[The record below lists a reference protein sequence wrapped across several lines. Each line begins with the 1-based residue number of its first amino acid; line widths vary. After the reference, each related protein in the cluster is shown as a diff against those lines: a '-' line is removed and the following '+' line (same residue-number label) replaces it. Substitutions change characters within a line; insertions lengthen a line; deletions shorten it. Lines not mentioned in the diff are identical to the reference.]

1 GPWCLLIPFCTMA
14 MSSCPPEIFS
24 CSVCLE
30 ILCDPATLP
39 CGHSYC
45 LQCIQKHWDKA
56 AKGVYSCP
64 QCRQVFNPRPS
75 LGRNNMLMEAMKKL
89 SVREQDRP
97 PSPVCSSMDPSLTV
111 STDSSSHFQQAL
123 PRGDGAQGTDEGGL
137 YPQLPYSSPELCSLH
152 HQLLELYCFDDKE
165 RVCDECSFLGH
176 KGHRVVRPD
185 EEKNEKQFNSPFCA
199 ILFEQQELAQM
210 KAMVQKCI
218 HDRERIIQ
226 TLPQTFQ
233 AHKNAIQDLQRD
245 SLGIYTEAMKCV
257 ESMNSHVTELL
268 QNYESSY
275 YNRIEDQ
282 RYRLQQEIC
291 QLYKQ
296 EEELN
301 RIANTEDSIQFLNW
315 FFSMAAA
322 EQVGSAE
329 LQISQPEAEASRIRS
344 AIGAFGEGLQVLFK
358 GSLAN
363 IFRTGKTLFNWALL
377 PFLQHQNMIHI
388 TIVTGPVAGAL
399 CFYSS
404 SNVLGQHILL
414 AKFVHSSVND
424 VAESAQ
430 TAQTSAASSV
440 PGNPTVVSQ
449 KSAPAS
455 DKSDSKATGTALVTS
470 TLHPPP
476 PPANSVKESAS
487 FSVENPAPKTRE
499 EMLKFRFQPTL
510 DHNSAYRHIRLSDGD
525 RKATLRAE
533 NQNYPEHAERFLYW
547 RQVICREP
555 LAGSPYYW
563 EVEWTGQKVTIGVAY
578 KEMGRSTSDDSSR
591 IGHNE
596 HSWGL
601 YWSGSAFS
609 LWHAGKETALAA
621 PKARCI
627 GVYLDQ
633 QAGVL
638 AFYRV
643 LHKEAHQICCVETEF
658 SGPLFPS
665 FRFWSAMGSTIT
677 LCQLD

>member
-1 GPWCLLIPFCTMA
+1 

-97 PSPVCSSMDPSLTV
+97 PSPVC
-111 STDSSSHFQQAL
+111 
-123 PRGDGAQGTDEGGL
+123 GL

-185 EEKNEKQFNSPFCA
+185 EEKNEKQ
-199 ILFEQQELAQM
+199 QELAQM

-233 AHKNAIQDLQRD
+233 NAIQDLQRD

-301 RIANTEDSIQFLNW
+301 RMANTEDSIQFLNV
-315 FFSMAAA
+315 SRRSLS
-322 EQVGSAE
+322 QVGSAE

-388 TIVTGPVAGAL
+388 TIVTGPA
-399 CFYSS
+399 
-404 SNVLGQHILL
+404 N
-414 AKFVHSSVND
+414 
-424 VAESAQ
+424 
-430 TAQTSAASSV
+430 TSEQW
-440 PGNPTVVSQ
+440 PF
-449 KSAPAS
+449 
-455 DKSDSKATGTALVTS
+455 
-470 TLHPPP
+470 
-476 PPANSVKESAS
+476 
-487 FSVENPAPKTRE
+487 FSV
-499 EMLKFRFQPTL
+499 RFQPTL

-621 PKARCI
+621 PKAHCI
-627 GVYLDQ
+627 GIYLDQ

>member
-1 GPWCLLIPFCTMA
+1 MA

-97 PSPVCSSMDPSLTV
+97 PSPVCSSMDPSPTV

-185 EEKNEKQFNSPFCA
+185 EEKNEK
-199 ILFEQQELAQM
+199 QQELAQM

-301 RIANTEDSIQFLNW
+301 RMANTEDSIQFLNW

-363 IFRTGKTLFNWALL
+363 IFRT
-377 PFLQHQNMIHI
+377 
-388 TIVTGPVAGAL
+388 
-399 CFYSS
+399 
-404 SNVLGQHILL
+404 
-414 AKFVHSSVND
+414 VND

-621 PKARCI
+621 PKAHCI
-627 GVYLDQ
+627 GIYLDQ